1 MRSLLRLWLR
11 VRQNPTAS
19 SLARAVR
26 RRTLPPSA
34 SASASAPIPQL
45 RLTTGEPG
53 AVWEAEVNAKEGT
66 VVEAA
71 VPFVFYGTGERSRA
85 RGFTLTE
92 LVAVM
97 LIVAILAVT
106 ATSVFDRRTFD
117 TAAFADQTFA
127 QLAYA
132 QKVAVAARRNVTVS
146 VSGNT
151 ISLAMCT
158 DAACTS
164 TVPVPSPQGEASFS
178 RTAPAGIT
186 VASSNASFGFTA
198 LGGLNVGANVTL
210 TVTGDVARNLT
221 VESVTGYV
229 HACSRPPRSR
239 LHFAG
244 ALAPHHRAGDRAG
257 RRRARDQ
264 HRDRRQRRSA
274 AFEAGDGC
282 RGIDDG
288 GSAAAALHRPGHGAF
303 AQGPDHPRE
312 LRRRAGLQRLRYD
325 RYLCDR
331 QQRYPDP
338 RPRGL
343 QPRSD
348 GSPDRARLRAR
359 RGLAARDGDGD
370 RPTDYLCARRL
381 QAQLSVM
388 RAASRS
394 SSWWSCSAC
403 SASLR
408 RPPRSRCAIRCAVMW
423 TRRGGRS

>member
-1 MRSLLRLWLR
+1 M
-11 VRQNPTAS
+11 N
-19 SLARAVR
+19 
-26 RRTLPPSA
+26 
-34 SASASAPIPQL
+34 
-45 RLTTGEPG
+45 G
-53 AVWEAEVNAKEGT
+53 KEGT

-229 HACSRPPRSR
+229 HP
-239 LHFAG
+239 
-244 ALAPHHRAGDRAG
+244 
-257 RRRARDQ
+257 
-264 HRDRRQRRSA
+264 
-274 AFEAGDGC
+274 
-282 RGIDDG
+282 
-288 GSAAAALHRPGHGAF
+288 
-303 AQGPDHPRE
+303 
-312 LRRRAGLQRLRYD
+312 
-325 RYLCDR
+325 
-331 QQRYPDP
+331 
-338 RPRGL
+338 
-343 QPRSD
+343 
-348 GSPDRARLRAR
+348 
-359 RGLAARDGDGD
+359 
-370 RPTDYLCARRL
+370 
-381 QAQLSVM
+381 
-388 RAASRS
+388 
-394 SSWWSCSAC
+394 
-403 SASLR
+403 
-408 RPPRSRCAIRCAVMW
+408 
-423 TRRGGRS
+423 